1 MTNTRTINGRILL
14 ISDDLEANNIWAYML
29 TQKGLDVLT
38 AGSRNSAIDL
48 ITQDPFDL
56 LIINYY
62 FDLSEALTLSR
73 QLASE
78 IANPLL
84 LFISTQDES
93 ILLDAYEAGV
103 DECILKP
110 ISHRLFVAKIV
121 AWLRRSWTI
130 PTEALDHLQMEELR
144 LDSTQRQVTIG
155 QGTYIKLTNLEFRVL
170 HLLMSHRGQVLDTS
184 VIVDRV
190 WGHTG
195 NGDSILLKNVIYRLR
210 RKIEEDPS
218 RPRYL
223 QTMAGEGYSFQ
234 IP

>member
-1 MTNTRTINGRILL
+1 MNTRLLNGRILL
-14 ISDDLEANNIWAYML
+14 ISDDLEANNIWAYVL
-29 TQKGLDVLT
+29 NQNGLDVLT
-38 AGSRNSAIDL
+38 AGSTNSAVEL
-48 ITQDPFDL
+48 FTKDPFDL

-62 FDLSEALTLSR
+62 FDLNEALTLSR
-73 QLASE
+73 QFCSE
-78 IANPLL
+78 IANPVL

-93 ILLDAYEAGV
+93 LLLEAYKAGI

-110 ISHRLFVAKIV
+110 ISHRLFIAKIT

-130 PTEALDHLQMEELR
+130 PTEALDHLQVEDLR
-144 LDSTQRQVTIG
+144 LDPTLRQIIIG
-155 QGTYIKLTNLEFRVL
+155 EGSIIKLTNLEFRVL
-170 HLLMSHRGQVLDTS
+170 HLLMNHRGQVIDTNI
-184 VIVDRV
+184 IVDRV

-210 RKIEEDPS
+210 RKIETDPS

-223 QTMAGEGYSFQ
+223 QTLAGEGYTFQ